1 MKGHVMNAKKTT
13 MAALAATLLVGASY
27 AAVKAQ
33 DAKLNGERPGEGPH
47 HERMAEAC
55 GPRPMM
61 MRGPAAMFI
70 FALQQFDTNKDGK
83 ISKEEAKAAEDKLFA
98 AIDTNKDGVLTPG
111 ELRKYHEARMEA
123 WKAAMPKPPAP
134 DAAAPGADKAGAPP
148 PPPPVDADDAMM
160 KPMGGPMGG
169 PMDDCDPHGGPMHE
183 AMRGP
188 MGGPPMG
195 GPMGGPMDGPE
206 HGPKGGP
213 GGHHPRPMMGMMGP
227 MVLLAQV
234 DTDENGQISK
244 AEADAAL
251 DKLFDRLDTN
261 KDGFISADDFP
272 KGPALL
278 P

>member
-1 MKGHVMNAKKTT
+1 MNAKKTT

-27 AAVKAQ
+27 ASVKAQ
-33 DAKLNGERPGEGPH
+33 DAKPHSERPGDGPR
-47 HERMAEAC
+47 HERMAESC

-83 ISKEEAKAAEDKLFA
+83 ISKDEAKTAEDKLFT
-98 AIDTNKDGVLTPG
+98 AIDANKDGVLTPG

-123 WKAAMPKPPAP
+123 WKAEMPKPAVP
-134 DAAAPGADKAGAPP
+134 DAAAPAADNAGAPP
-148 PPPPVDADDAMM
+148 PPPPADDDAMM
-160 KPMGGPMGG
+160 KPMGGSMDG
-169 PMDDCDPHGGPMHE
+169 PDGCDPHGGPMHE

-188 MGGPPMG
+188 MGGP
-195 GPMGGPMDGPE
+195 E

-213 GGHHPRPMMGMMGP
+213 GGHHGPGPMMGMMGP
-227 MVLLAQV
+227 MGLIAQI

-251 DKLFDRLDTN
+251 DKLFTRLDTN

-272 KGPALL
+272 KGPSLL